1 MRLAIYSFKY
11 ASASTFGKSAVLTS
25 VFRHLRK
32 VLQRLLARVLAGERR
47 RIHRYVD
54 MDKIIGA
61 SASGCKIVLSNG
73 NIVTFYFSF
82 KIAEFKWDYG

>member
-1 MRLAIYSFKY
+1 MLDRFLKRLMADNN
-11 ASASTFGKSAVLTS
+11 
-25 VFRHLRK
+25 R
-32 VLQRLLARVLAGERR
+32 RV
-47 RIHRYVD
+47 HRYVD

-61 SASGCKIVLSNG
+61 SASSCKIVLSNG